1 MIDLNKLVTAY
12 EKSIRDS
19 KWKPS
24 VQSFNLNY
32 LVEVNKIKK
41 EIEEGTYKT
50 SDVSKFIIHE
60 RGKTRVISGNSVID
74 RTVRHYLCDEIL
86 MPNIRPKLIYDNG
99 SSVKGKGVDF
109 TRKRLRTHLHRFY
122 RKHGN
127 KGYIL
132 IGDFTKFYDNIRHD
146 IAFEMLSCFT
156 DDTWEKV
163 LREIFDSFKVDVSFL
178 SDEDYSKCMNKIFNS
193 IKYEAID
200 NKYKTGQKFMNK
212 SVKIG
217 DQTSQILGIYYPYLI
232 DNYVKIVRGMK
243 YYSRYTD
250 DFYIISDSK
259 EELRDILE
267 NIKVICNELGIFLNE
282 NKTVITRLDRKFH
295 FLQNTYQLTESGHII
310 EKINKKRLVA
320 MKRKLRKLKI
330 KLDEGKV
337 TYEMIEQTYRSWVG
351 GYKKYLSKKQLENLD
366 ELFINLFKETK

>member
-1 MIDLNKLVTAY
+1 MVDLNKLVTAY

-50 SDVSKFIIHE
+50 SDISKFIVHE

-178 SDEDYSKCMNKIFNS
+178 SDEDYSKCMDKIFNS

-243 YYSRYTD
+243 YYARYTD

>member
-178 SDEDYSKCMNKIFNS
+178 SDEDYSKCMDKIFNS
-193 IKYEAID
+193 IKYEPID

-243 YYSRYTD
+243 YYARYTD

>member
-1 MIDLNKLVTAY
+1 MVDLNKLVTAY
-12 EKSIRDS
+12 DKSIRDS

-243 YYSRYTD
+243 YYARYTD

>member
-200 NKYKTGQKFMNK
+200 NKYKTGQKFINK

-243 YYSRYTD
+243 YYARYTD

>member
-1 MIDLNKLVTAY
+1 MVDLNKLVTAY

-132 IGDFTKFYDNIRHD
+132 IGDFTKFYDNIRND

>member
-178 SDEDYSKCMNKIFNS
+178 SDEDYSKCMDKIFNS

-243 YYSRYTD
+243 YYARYTD

>member
-32 LVEVNKIKK
+32 SVEVNKIKK
-41 EIEEGTYKT
+41 EIEEGIYKT

-156 DDTWEKV
+156 DDTWETV
-163 LREIFDSFKVDVSFL
+163 LREIFDRFKVDVCCL
-178 SDEDYSKCMNKIFNS
+178 
-193 IKYEAID
+193 
-200 NKYKTGQKFMNK
+200 
-212 SVKIG
+212 
-217 DQTSQILGIYYPYLI
+217 
-232 DNYVKIVRGMK
+232 
-243 YYSRYTD
+243 
-250 DFYIISDSK
+250 
-259 EELRDILE
+259 
-267 NIKVICNELGIFLNE
+267 
-282 NKTVITRLDRKFH
+282 
-295 FLQNTYQLTESGHII
+295 
-310 EKINKKRLVA
+310 
-320 MKRKLRKLKI
+320 
-330 KLDEGKV
+330 
-337 TYEMIEQTYRSWVG
+337 
-351 GYKKYLSKKQLENLD
+351 
-366 ELFINLFKETK
+366 

>member
-1 MIDLNKLVTAY
+1 MVDLNKLVTAY

-60 RGKTRVISGNSVID
+60 RSKTRVISGNSVID

-122 RKHGN
+122 KKHGN

-178 SDEDYSKCMNKIFNS
+178 SDEDYSKCMDKIFNS

-243 YYSRYTD
+243 YYARYTD

>member
-243 YYSRYTD
+243 YYARYTD

-310 EKINKKRLVA
+310 EKINKKRLAA

>member
-1 MIDLNKLVTAY
+1 MVDLNKLVTAY

-163 LREIFDSFKVDVSFL
+163 LSEIFDSFKVDVSFL
-178 SDEDYSKCMNKIFNS
+178 SDEDYSKCMDKIFNS

-243 YYSRYTD
+243 YYARYTD

-310 EKINKKRLVA
+310 EKINKKRLVT

>member
-1 MIDLNKLVTAY
+1 MIDLNKLVTAD

-243 YYSRYTD
+243 YYARYTD

-259 EELRDILE
+259 EELRYILE

>member
-1 MIDLNKLVTAY
+1 MVDLNKLVTAY

-122 RKHGN
+122 KKHGN

-178 SDEDYSKCMNKIFNS
+178 SDEDYSKCMDKIFNS

-243 YYSRYTD
+243 YYARYTD

>member
-1 MIDLNKLVTAY
+1 MVDLNKLVTAY

-163 LREIFDSFKVDVSFL
+163 LREIFDSFKLDVSFL

-243 YYSRYTD
+243 YYARYTD

>member
-178 SDEDYSKCMNKIFNS
+178 SDENYSKCMNKIFNS

-243 YYSRYTD
+243 YYARYTD

>member
-1 MIDLNKLVTAY
+1 MVDLNKLVTAY

-122 RKHGN
+122 KKHGN

-178 SDEDYSKCMNKIFNS
+178 SDEDYSKCMDKIFNS

-243 YYSRYTD
+243 YYARYTD

-337 TYEMIEQTYRSWVG
+337 TYEMIEQTYRIWVG

>member
-1 MIDLNKLVTAY
+1 MVDLNKLVTAY

-122 RKHGN
+122 KKHGN

-156 DDTWEKV
+156 DDAWEKV

-178 SDEDYSKCMNKIFNS
+178 SDEDYSKCMDKIFNS

-243 YYSRYTD
+243 YYARYTD

>member
-1 MIDLNKLVTAY
+1 MVDLNKLVTAY

-178 SDEDYSKCMNKIFNS
+178 SDEDYSKCMDKIFNS

-243 YYSRYTD
+243 YYARYTD

>member
-1 MIDLNKLVTAY
+1 MIDLNKLITAY

-243 YYSRYTD
+243 YYARYTD

>member
-86 MPNIRPKLIYDNG
+86 MPNIRPKLIYDNS

-243 YYSRYTD
+243 YYARYTD

>member
-243 YYSRYTD
+243 YYARYTD

>member
-1 MIDLNKLVTAY
+1 MVDLNKLVTAY

-122 RKHGN
+122 KKHGN

-163 LREIFDSFKVDVSFL
+163 SREIFDSFKVDVSFL
-178 SDEDYSKCMNKIFNS
+178 SDEDYSKCMDKIFNS

-243 YYSRYTD
+243 YYARYTD

>member
-1 MIDLNKLVTAY
+1 MVDLNKLVTAY

-122 RKHGN
+122 RKRGN

-243 YYSRYTD
+243 YYARYTD

>member
-1 MIDLNKLVTAY
+1 MVDLNKLVTAY

-50 SDVSKFIIHE
+50 SDISKFIIHE

-178 SDEDYSKCMNKIFNS
+178 SDEDHSKCMNKIFNS

-243 YYSRYTD
+243 YYARYTD

>member
-1 MIDLNKLVTAY
+1 MVDLNKLVTAY

-41 EIEEGTYKT
+41 EIEEGIYKT
-50 SDVSKFIIHE
+50 SDISKFIIHE

-178 SDEDYSKCMNKIFNS
+178 SDEDYSKCMDKIFNS

-243 YYSRYTD
+243 YYARYTD

>member
-1 MIDLNKLVTAY
+1 MVDLNNLVTAY

-243 YYSRYTD
+243 YYARYTD

>member
-1 MIDLNKLVTAY
+1 MVDLNKLVTAY
-12 EKSIRDS
+12 EKSVRDS

-243 YYSRYTD
+243 YYARYTD

>member
-1 MIDLNKLVTAY
+1 MVDLNKLVTAY

-243 YYSRYTD
+243 YYARYTD

>member
-1 MIDLNKLVTAY
+1 MVDLNNLVTAY

-146 IAFEMLSCFT
+146 IAFEMLLCFT

-243 YYSRYTD
+243 YYARYTD

>member
-1 MIDLNKLVTAY
+1 MVDLNKLVTAY

-74 RTVRHYLCDEIL
+74 RTVRQYLCDEIL

-178 SDEDYSKCMNKIFNS
+178 SDEDYSKCMDKIFNS
-193 IKYEAID
+193 IKYETID

-243 YYSRYTD
+243 YYARYTD

>member
-1 MIDLNKLVTAY
+1 MVDLNKLVTAY

-109 TRKRLRTHLHRFY
+109 TRKRLRIHLHRFY
-122 RKHGN
+122 RKRGN

-243 YYSRYTD
+243 YYARYTD

-337 TYEMIEQTYRSWVG
+337 TYEMIEQTYSSWVG
-351 GYKKYLSKKQLENLD
+351 GYKKYLSKKQLESLD

>member
-1 MIDLNKLVTAY
+1 MVDLNKLVTAY

-24 VQSFNLNY
+24 VQSFNINY

-163 LREIFDSFKVDVSFL
+163 LREIFGSFKVDVSFL
-178 SDEDYSKCMNKIFNS
+178 SDEDYSKCMDKIFNS
-193 IKYEAID
+193 IKYETID

-243 YYSRYTD
+243 YYARYTD

>member
-1 MIDLNKLVTAY
+1 MVDLNKLVTAY

-50 SDVSKFIIHE
+50 SDISKFIIHE

-178 SDEDYSKCMNKIFNS
+178 SDEDYSKYMNKIFNS

-243 YYSRYTD
+243 YYARYTD

>member
-1 MIDLNKLVTAY
+1 MVDLNKLVTAY

-50 SDVSKFIIHE
+50 SNISKFIIHE

-146 IAFEMLSCFT
+146 IAYEMLSCFT

-163 LREIFDSFKVDVSFL
+163 LSEIFDSFKVDVSFL
-178 SDEDYSKCMNKIFNS
+178 SDEDYSKCMDKIFNS

-243 YYSRYTD
+243 YYARYTD

>member
-178 SDEDYSKCMNKIFNS
+178 SNEDYSKCMDKIFNS

-243 YYSRYTD
+243 YYARYTD

>member
-1 MIDLNKLVTAY
+1 MVDLNKLVTAY

-122 RKHGN
+122 KKHGN

-178 SDEDYSKCMNKIFNS
+178 SDEDYSKCMDKIFNS

-243 YYSRYTD
+243 YYARYTD

-259 EELRDILE
+259 EELRDILG

>member
-1 MIDLNKLVTAY
+1 MVDLNKLVTAY

-50 SDVSKFIIHE
+50 SDISKFIIHE

-178 SDEDYSKCMNKIFNS
+178 SDEDYSKCMDKIFNS

-243 YYSRYTD
+243 YYARYTD

>member
-1 MIDLNKLVTAY
+1 MVDLNKLVTAY

-50 SDVSKFIIHE
+50 SDISKFIIHE

-243 YYSRYTD
+243 YYARYTD

>member
-1 MIDLNKLVTAY
+1 MVDLNKLVTAY

-122 RKHGN
+122 RKYGN

-200 NKYKTGQKFMNK
+200 NKYKTGHKFMNK

-243 YYSRYTD
+243 YYARYTD